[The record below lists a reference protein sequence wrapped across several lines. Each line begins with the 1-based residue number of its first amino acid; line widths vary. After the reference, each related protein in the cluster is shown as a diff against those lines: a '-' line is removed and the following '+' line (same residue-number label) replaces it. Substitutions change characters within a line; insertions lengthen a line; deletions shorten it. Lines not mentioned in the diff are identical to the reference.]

1 MRKTLTRVVRIESPM
16 QIEVELNHWV
26 EKDKVSILDT
36 TTFTYDN
43 KQYLLVTYSKNTFCN
58 F

>member
-1 MRKTLTRVVRIESPM
+1 MTRVIEIKSPI

-26 EKDKVSILDT
+26 EKEKVTILDT
-36 TTFTYDN
+36 THFEFDN
-43 KQYLLVTYSKNTFCN
+43 KKYALVTYSKNAFCN

>member
-16 QIEVELNHWV
+16 QIEIELNHWV
-26 EKDKVSILDT
+26 EKDKITILDT
-36 TTFTYDN
+36 TAFAYDN
-43 KQYLLVTYSKNTFCN
+43 KQYLLVTYSKNAFCN

>member
-1 MRKTLTRVVRIESPM
+1 MRSPLYKVVKIESPI
-16 QIEVELNHWV
+16 QIEIELNHWV
-26 EKDKVSILDT
+26 EKDKVTILDT

-43 KQYLLVTYSKNTFCN
+43 KQYLLVTYSKNAFCN

>member
-1 MRKTLTRVVRIESPM
+1 MRNPLYKVVKIESPI
-16 QIEVELNHWV
+16 QIEIELNHWV
-26 EKDKVSILDT
+26 EKDKVTILDT

-43 KQYLLVTYSKNTFCN
+43 KQYLLVTYSKNAFCN

>member
-1 MRKTLTRVVRIESPM
+1 MRKTLTKVVKIESQI
-16 QIEVELNHWV
+16 QIEIELNHWV

-43 KQYLLVTYSKNTFCN
+43 AQYLLVTYSKNTFCN